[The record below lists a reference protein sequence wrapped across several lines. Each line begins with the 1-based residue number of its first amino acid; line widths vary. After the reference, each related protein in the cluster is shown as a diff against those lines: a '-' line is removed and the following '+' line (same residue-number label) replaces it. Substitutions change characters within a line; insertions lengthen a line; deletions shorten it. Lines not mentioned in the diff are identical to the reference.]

1 MDIRAGKTEC
11 AINPGQ
17 LTASKAISS
26 WIFPRLR
33 LASRVLSQSAFF
45 SVKLFAP
52 EAMEVLKNYPWP
64 GNVLELEN
72 LIERLSVLKDETEHV
87 ITLKDLPER
96 FMIQQK
102 NTVEIA
108 FNANGIDLN
117 MAVQEFEKKLIEQAL
132 AVSKG
137 VKSQAASLLHIK
149 RTTLI
154 EKIKRLSFSS
164 QLTEGD

>member
-1 MDIRAGKTEC
+1 
-11 AINPGQ
+11 
-17 LTASKAISS
+17 
-26 WIFPRLR
+26 
-33 LASRVLSQSAFF
+33 
-45 SVKLFAP
+45 
-52 EAMEVLKNYPWP
+52 MEVLKNYPWP